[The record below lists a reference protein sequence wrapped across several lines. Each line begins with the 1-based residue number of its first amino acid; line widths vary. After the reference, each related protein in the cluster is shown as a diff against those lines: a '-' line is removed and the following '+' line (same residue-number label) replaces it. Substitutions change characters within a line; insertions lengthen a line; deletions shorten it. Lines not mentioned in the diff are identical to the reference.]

1 MYIDSTKALGRSEM
15 FSGMESFNDHLQLM
29 KKTTAIIEDVIEK
42 GVPMMHRLH
51 ITATPPH
58 PPPAKNE
65 LAPSTKWEFVVKY
78 RGGPVMIKA
87 LGYQTLAKSVIDPVG
102 TQMRVG
108 QPSKSG
114 LPSVDLH
121 PSPMFLLG
129 TSLATTGGYIR
140 CCCYRELGR
149 MFTFE
154 MTIMKDHKLVTSG
167 PYAWARH
174 PAYAGVLCTISG
186 IVMLHCAP
194 GSWLIECKV
203 LESALGKGMAII
215 YLTLTSMITIGLMKR
230 MTKEDEALAER
241 FGQEWKD
248 WSQRVPFKLFWGI
261 Y

>member
-1 MYIDSTKALGRSEM
+1 MGLLLVLTKIPCILLATIG
-15 FSGMESFNDHLQLM
+15 
-29 KKTTAIIEDVIEK
+29 
-42 GVPMMHRLH
+42 LH

-78 RGGPVMIKA
+78 RGGPVMIKFICWLAAFTEISLIIIQA